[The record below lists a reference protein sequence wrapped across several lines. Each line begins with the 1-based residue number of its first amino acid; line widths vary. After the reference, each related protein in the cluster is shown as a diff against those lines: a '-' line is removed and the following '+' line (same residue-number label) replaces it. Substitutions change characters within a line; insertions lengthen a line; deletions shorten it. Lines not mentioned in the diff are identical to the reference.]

1 MTEQTETT
9 AYLSMEF
16 AISDKIPN
24 YAGGLG
30 VLAADL
36 MLSACDLKLPVVGV
50 TLLYHQ
56 NDDPKLAFPAEKH
69 FHKCKPTITVQI
81 ENRKVK
87 LIIWKKT
94 LHCTNRGAVP
104 VYFLSSYHPDNQ
116 PWDRDLTKNLY
127 PGHAYTRLGQET
139 ILGIGAIKALRELG
153 YDVRHYH
160 MNEGHSALAALKRL
174 QELNKD
180 REAVRQEFSFT
191 THTPVSSGHDYFDYE
206 LANNMISR
214 YLPENIREIAGTD
227 SLGMTELAMRLSR
240 HSNSVSLKHK
250 EVCETMFPKQTFENI
265 TNGIYHP
272 RWVGQHIKT
281 LLDDQLP
288 GWQENPDNLDRAIHE
303 ITDKDVLQAK
313 QKQKKELIE
322 WLNSHQEYLAVNA
335 PTDENLFDKKC
346 LTIGFARR
354 MVPYKRTALIFR
366 DLKRLRET
374 AGKKIQLVFAG
385 NVYEND
391 TYSQEVFARIKQAK
405 EELRDDIKI
414 AFIPYYNLAVAK
426 RLTQGCDIWLN
437 NPVPGREASGTS
449 GMKAALNAGL
459 NLSAMDG
466 WWIEAFRS
474 DPKSG
479 WAFGEYQDKPD
490 RDESDFTQLLACL
503 SEAINC
509 FYNRPEEWAERMKR
523 SIALIS
529 FFNTHRAIQEYTSK
543 LWNNSI

>member
-1 MTEQTETT
+1 
-9 AYLSMEF
+9 
-16 AISDKIPN
+16 
-24 YAGGLG
+24 
-30 VLAADL
+30 
-36 MLSACDLKLPVVGV
+36 
-50 TLLYHQ
+50 
-56 NDDPKLAFPAEKH
+56 
-69 FHKCKPTITVQI
+69 
-81 ENRKVK
+81 
-87 LIIWKKT
+87 
-94 LHCTNRGAVP
+94 
-104 VYFLSSYHPDNQ
+104 
-116 PWDRDLTKNLY
+116 
-127 PGHAYTRLGQET
+127 
-139 ILGIGAIKALRELG
+139 
-153 YDVRHYH
+153 
-160 MNEGHSALAALKRL
+160 
-174 QELNKD
+174 
-180 REAVRQEFSFT
+180 
-191 THTPVSSGHDYFDYE
+191 
-206 LANNMISR
+206 MISR

-240 HSNSVSLKHK
+240 HSTSVSLKHK